1 MANSLDVLKFYEQD
15 IKPEIQKNSNEYIQN
30 LIKSTNLNNDYVSK
44 LEQSISEDNK
54 LIDNYNRNI
63 INKPKFHSFLKFILV
78 VSILGIIASIV

>member
-15 IKPEIQKNSNEYIQN
+15 IKPAIQKNSNEYIQN
-30 LIKSTNLNNDYVSK
+30 IIKSTNFNNDYVSK

-63 INKPKFHSFLKFILV
+63 INKPKFYSFLKFILV

>member
-15 IKPEIQKNSNEYIQN
+15 IKPAIKKNSNEYIQN
-30 LIKSTNLNNDYVSK
+30 LIKSTNFNNDYVSK

-63 INKPKFHSFLKFILV
+63 INKPKFRSFLKFILV

>member
-15 IKPEIQKNSNEYIQN
+15 IKPAIQKNSNEHIQN
-30 LIKSTNLNNDYVSK
+30 LIKSTNFNNDYVSK

-54 LIDNYNRNI
+54 LIDNYNRKI
-63 INKPKFHSFLKFILV
+63 INKPKFRSFLKFILV

>member
-15 IKPEIQKNSNEYIQN
+15 IKPAIEKNSNEYIQN
-30 LIKSTNLNNDYVSK
+30 LIKSTNFNNDYVSK

-63 INKPKFHSFLKFILV
+63 INKPKFRNFLKFILV

>member
-15 IKPEIQKNSNEYIQN
+15 IKPAIQKNSNEYIQN
-30 LIKSTNLNNDYVSK
+30 LIKSTNFNNDYVSK

-63 INKPKFHSFLKFILV
+63 INKPKFRSFLKFILV

>member
-15 IKPEIQKNSNEYIQN
+15 IKPAIQKNSNEYIQN
-30 LIKSTNLNNDYVSK
+30 LIKSTNFNNDYVSK

-54 LIDNYNRNI
+54 LIDNYNQKI

>member
-15 IKPEIQKNSNEYIQN
+15 IKPAIEKNSNEYIQN
-30 LIKSTNLNNDYVSK
+30 LIKSTNFNNDYVSK

-63 INKPKFHSFLKFILV
+63 INKPKFRSFLKFILV